1 VKIYLAGIHG
11 DRKVFE
17 KNTFSQ
23 NICILGSFYYVRNWM
38 IPYIRNHWD
47 FMLDSGAFT
56 FIQNGRHGNINW
68 DAYVEKYAQFII
80 ENKVKLFYE
89 LDIDKIVGLNE
100 VERLRLKLESIVG
113 RQCIPVW
120 HVNRG
125 KKYWL
130 RMVDEYKY
138 VAFGAVLT
146 DGVGARKVKSIIPWF
161 GREAH
166 KHKCMMHVLGFT
178 PKDLNVFSGII
189 DSVDS
194 TSWTMGNQIGYVDIF
209 RNERIQRIDGPD
221 NMRIKQKAV
230 CFHNFREW
238 IKYQQY
244 AKENL

>member
-1 VKIYLAGIHG
+1 VKIYLAGTRVV
-11 DRKVFE
+11 RKVYE
-17 KNTFSQ
+17 KNTFPQ
-23 NICILGSFYYVRNWM
+23 NICILESFYYVENWM

-56 FIQNGRHGNINW
+56 FIQNGKHSNINW
-68 DAYVEKYAQFII
+68 DAYLEKYAQFII
-80 ENKVKLFYE
+80 ENNVKLFYE
-89 LDIDKIVGLNE
+89 LDIDKIVGINE

-125 KKYWL
+125 KNYWL
-130 RMVDEYKY
+130 RMVDEYNY

-178 PKDLNVFSGII
+178 PKDLNVFSGFI

-194 TSWTMGNQIGYVDIF
+194 TSWTMGNRVGYVDVF
-209 RNERIQRIDGPD
+209 RNGRMQQTYSPD
-221 NMRIKQKAV
+221 NMKLKTKVVR
-230 CFHNFREW
+230 FHNFREW